1 MEIPSFILSK
11 SPRWH
16 VDTSVCILQ
25 IKRGRDYNMN
35 KISNKSNIMTSCR
48 TNQVRKIT
56 GTNQNKLAETCKKS
70 FPKILAYLNRADRV
84 KRVIY
89 LF

>member
-1 MEIPSFILSK
+1 
-11 SPRWH
+11 
-16 VDTSVCILQ
+16 
-25 IKRGRDYNMN
+25 
-35 KISNKSNIMTSCR
+35 MTSCR

-84 KRVIY
+84 KRVTFFKY
-89 LF
+89 NY